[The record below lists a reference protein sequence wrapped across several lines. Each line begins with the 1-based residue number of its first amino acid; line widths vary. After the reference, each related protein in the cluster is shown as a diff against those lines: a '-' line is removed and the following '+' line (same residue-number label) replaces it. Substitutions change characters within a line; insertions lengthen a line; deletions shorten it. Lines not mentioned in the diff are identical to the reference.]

1 MKKNKRLLLAGVI
14 VAVVGLAVPALAL
27 AAVWKDKG
35 VTLTKFAEIKLT
47 GGELF
52 ETTAGNG
59 MSCEV
64 HATLTTEGG
73 STGKITKY
81 TIDKCPAGFGTF
93 AKCEVA
99 TAEAKGLPWTVT
111 VKTSDLTIS
120 NLRTKR
126 TFKGAECKAGELD
139 KTITST
145 LVTLNTPAA
154 ISEME
159 FTGSATEYKTVGSF
173 KVDEPNTGRYGIG

>member
-1 MKKNKRLLLAGVI
+1 MKKNRRLLLAGMI
-14 VAVVGLAVPALAL
+14 VAIVGLAVPALAL

-52 ETTAGNG
+52 ETTSGNG

-64 HATLTTEGG
+64 LATLTTEGG

-81 TIDKCPAGFGTF
+81 EITKCPTGFGSY
-93 AKCEVA
+93 AKCELA
-99 TAEAKGLPWTVT
+99 TAEAKGPWNVT
-111 VKTSDLTIS
+111 VNASDLTIT

-159 FTGSATEYKTVGSF
+159 FTGSATEYKIIGSF